1 MPDGYS
7 SLFPLIAS
15 IAIDDPGYNLFY
27 KYLKE
32 NLIMLEVTSY
42 NKGPVLV
49 ATLTGRVDS
58 SGSKE
63 LEAQLLVLIDANQA
77 DVVLDCSGIA
87 YISSAGLRIFLMA
100 AKKTKSLNG
109 RIRLSGLQ
117 EPVQDVFEISGFT
130 KLFEIFPT
138 LDEALAS

>member
-1 MPDGYS
+1 
-7 SLFPLIAS
+7 
-15 IAIDDPGYNLFY
+15 
-27 KYLKE
+27 
-32 NLIMLEVTSY
+32 MLEVTSY
-42 NKGPVLV
+42 NRGPELV
-49 ATLTGRVDS
+49 VTLSGRVDS

-63 LEAQLLVLIDANQA
+63 LEAQLLVLIDENRA

-100 AKKTKSLNG
+100 AKKTKLLKG

-130 KLFEIFPT
+130 KLFEIYPT
-138 LDEALAS
+138 LEEALAS

>member
-1 MPDGYS
+1 
-7 SLFPLIAS
+7 
-15 IAIDDPGYNLFY
+15 
-27 KYLKE
+27 
-32 NLIMLEVTSY
+32 MLEVTSY